1 MKVLK
6 QGTLPKDK
14 IYEVVC
20 YNCTSLLQFKRSE
33 GKITYSQRDGNS
45 ITVICPVCKCS
56 VSTDLKN

>member
-6 QGTLPKDK
+6 QGTLPEDK
-14 IYEVVC
+14 IYEVTC

-33 GKITYSQRDGNS
+33 GKISYSQRDGDH

-56 VSTDLKN
+56 VFTDLKN